1 MCVCVSST
9 KQCSGW
15 WWGVLLATFMCVS
28 TGVHM
33 CESAYVHMSAHYT
46 WLFFPD
52 QALCSTLHDLQYYEP
67 SRRLFLDSEFG
78 RRRVL
83 GSQGHRGEL
92 ATARCY
98 ASFSVSAVY
107 NSARRPV
114 GQGSQV

>member
-67 SRRLFLDSEFG
+67 SRRLFFRFRVWKEKSFG
-78 RRRVL
+78 
-83 GSQGHRGEL
+83 
-92 ATARCY
+92 
-98 ASFSVSAVY
+98 VSGT
-107 NSARRPV
+107 PW
-114 GQGSQV
+114 